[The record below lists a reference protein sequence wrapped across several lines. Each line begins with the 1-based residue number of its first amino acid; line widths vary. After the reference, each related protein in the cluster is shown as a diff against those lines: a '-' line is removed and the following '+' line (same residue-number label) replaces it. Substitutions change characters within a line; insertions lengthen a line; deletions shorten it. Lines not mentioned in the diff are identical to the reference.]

1 MPWLF
6 EARSC
11 QNAPPHT
18 HVVLQGKVWSYEH
31 ECMVW
36 YTSEA
41 AEYPAGLC
49 EPWAKDWQKW
59 TQAHL
64 KQSETNEMALT
75 GKFKNKL
82 VTTSGVALAPR
93 QEPEGEPEGEI
104 ERRDKGKGSER
115 KEREP

>member
-64 KQSETNEMALT
+64 RQSETNEMALT
-75 GKFKNKL
+75 GKFKEKQAGRNLRGGASAK
-82 VTTSGVALAPR
+82 TGAR
-93 QEPEGEPEGEI
+93 GGEI
-104 ERRDKGKGSER
+104 ERRDKGDGNKR